1 MECIECLISLKEI
14 LKKIY
19 QKKYQKKI
27 GAIFDDNY
35 TEYKSEVFE
44 NISMGQYLERISPYL
59 RNMINYF
66 KSSD

>member
-1 MECIECLISLKEI
+1 MYWKPNKFERNIEKNIP
-14 LKKIY
+14 KKIP
-19 QKKYQKKI
+19 KKI

>member
-1 MECIECLISLKEI
+1 MYWKPNKFERNIEKNIP
-14 LKKIY
+14 KKIP
-19 QKKYQKKI
+19 KKI

-44 NISMGQYLERISPYL
+44 YISMGQYLERISPYL